1 MIMLQPEDIA
11 RQNEALKETSRLLF
25 GDSAE
30 LRIVDPASLVLLK
43 ENARYFKKETFK
55 QLVANLRQ
63 DQRLSSVPLCYPM
76 ENSRL
81 EVLSG
86 NHRVKASMEAGIKWI
101 MVIVILEEIELS
113 RKISIQ
119 LSHNSLVGE
128 DDQQILAGLW
138 ARIEDIKAKCY
149 AGLSSETIGELQ
161 NIKLLSFSTPQPRT
175 RQVAF
180 AFTEPEFEAVEAI
193 MQELGRLPADRVYLI
208 QADQFDEF
216 FKKLLAI
223 KKTDNIKNG
232 SLAMLRLLEKL
243 KEVA

>member
-1 MIMLQPEDIA
+1 MQPEEIE
-11 RQNEALKETSRLLF
+11 RQNQALKETSRLLF

-63 DQRLSSVPLCYPM
+63 DQRLSSVPLCSPM
-76 ENSRL
+76 DGGNRL

-86 NHRVKASMEAGIKWI
+86 NHRVKASIEAGIQWI

-138 ARIEDIKAKCY
+138 ARIEDIRARCY

-161 NIKLLSFSTPQPRT
+161 NIKLLNFSTPQPRT
-175 RQVAF
+175 RQVTF
-180 AFTEPEFEAVEAI
+180 AFTEVEFEAVAEI
-193 MQELGRLPADRVYLI
+193 MAELGKIPSDSIYVA

-216 FKKLLAI
+216 FKKLLAV
-223 KKTDNIKNG
+223 KKKDNIKNG

-243 KEVA
+243 AEVA

>member
-1 MIMLQPEDIA
+1 MHPEDII
-11 RQNEALKETSRLLF
+11 RQNETLKETSRLLF

-30 LRIVDPASLVLLK
+30 LRIVSPASLALLK

-63 DQRLSSVPLCYPM
+63 DQRLSSVPLCLPIDG
-76 ENSRL
+76 NRL

-86 NHRVKASMEAGIKWI
+86 NHRVKASIEAGISWI

-149 AGLSSETIGELQ
+149 AGLSSETLGELQ
-161 NIKLLSFSTPQPRT
+161 KIKLLNFSTPQPRT
-175 RQVAF
+175 RQVSF
-180 AFTEPEFEAVEAI
+180 AFTEPEFEAVEEI
-193 MQELGRLPADRVYLI
+193 MQELGRIPADRVYLV
-208 QADQFDEF
+208 QADQFDKF

-223 KKTDNIKNG
+223 KKSDNIKNG
-232 SLAMLRLLEKL
+232 SLAMLRMLEKL
-243 KEVA
+243 QEVA

>member
-1 MIMLQPEDIA
+1 MLQPENIA

-76 ENSRL
+76 ENHRL

-128 DDQQILAGLW
+128 DDQQILASLW
-138 ARIEDIKAKCY
+138 ARIEDIKEKCY
-149 AGLSSETIGELQ
+149 AGLSSETLGELQ
-161 NIKLLSFSTPQPRT
+161 NVKLLNFSTPQPRT
-175 RQVAF
+175 KQVTF
-180 AFTEPEFEAVEAI
+180 AFTETEFELVEEI
-193 MQELGRLPADRVYLI
+193 MAELGRIPADRVYLAN
-208 QADQFDEF
+208 ADQFAAF
-216 FKKLLAI
+216 FQRLLAV
-223 KKTDNIKNG
+223 KKSDNIKNG

-243 KEVA
+243 EEVA